1 MDKRQTGII
10 ATVATVLLCGCPGL
24 LAFCWGSLSAVI
36 SFVPGADI
44 NIGGSSDPRSALFAG
59 LGSLCVGILFIAI
72 PVAVGFFTL
81 RQKPIVDTLNTAPTV
96 TDDLPPSI

>member
-1 MDKRQTGII
+1 MDKRQTGLI
-10 ATVATVLLCGCPGL
+10 ATVVTALLCGCPGL

-44 NIGGSSDPRSALFAG
+44 NIGGSNDPRSALYSG

-81 RQKPIVDTLNTAPTV
+81 RKKPEVAEEV
-96 TDDLPPSI
+96 PPAS